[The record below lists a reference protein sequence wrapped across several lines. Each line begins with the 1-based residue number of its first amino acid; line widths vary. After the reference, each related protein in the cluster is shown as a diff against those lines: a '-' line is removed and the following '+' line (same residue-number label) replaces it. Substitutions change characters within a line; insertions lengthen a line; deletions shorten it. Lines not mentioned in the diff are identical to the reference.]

1 MTINHQVYKKLIS
14 KARFTSSGRAFLF
27 SSLSGKLNRSASA
40 NQYCLR
46 LQPKI
51 STNLKVKL
59 NSVELK
65 PIPSESGFL
74 PVSNNH
80 PNTLAEDLFAPESS
94 FRQEDSTRKKQVEY
108 LV

>member
-14 KARFTSSGRAFLF
+14 KARFTSSDRAFLF
-27 SSLSGKLNRSASA
+27 SSLSGKYQQAQIILVKLAI
-40 NQYCLR
+40 YDY
-46 LQPKI
+46 
-51 STNLKVKL
+51 STNLNITL
-59 NSVELK
+59 NSVGLK
-65 PIPSESGFL
+65 PIPSESGSL